1 MSSPS
6 RPWADTLI
14 VCGSAI
20 VASTIRGHWVG
31 KEMPPG
37 LEVLSERFWNHDF
50 IPIFIAAFLVLNHKE
65 MRGEPWTR
73 GRIATYV
80 LGAGF
85 AAYPAVAE
93 LVVHASPL
101 RAVVRSLP
109 VLLAAVLAYLGLALK
124 DRIVRRRAQG
134 PPGAGVAP

>member
-1 MSSPS
+1 ME
-6 RPWADTLI
+6 T
-14 VCGSAI
+14 
-20 VASTIRGHWVG
+20 RGG
-31 KEMPPG
+31 
-37 LEVLSERFWNHDF
+37 R
-50 IPIFIAAFLVLNHKE
+50 
-65 MRGEPWTR
+65 WTR